1 MKLKERILT
10 MIFGV
15 ILVVSGIIR
24 FNQTSEY
31 NTAFT
36 YDQARDLLDIR
47 ALGEFKDLA
56 VLGPTTSING
66 LRLGPFYYY
75 FNLPAYWLGN
85 GDPQTL
91 VYWNVF
97 GFLFTGGFIF
107 WFFKKKNINLGLLIS
122 TFFLMSPQLFNTTRY
137 FWNAN
142 MATYLSVYFF
152 LALWNFL
159 DKKDKKSILWLGI
172 TSGLLTQF
180 EAAFGI
186 VCLTFSVLIVIL
198 NKKTR
203 NWKIFL
209 IGLVPWF
216 LPQIALEIKNK
227 FQMTKLLLGIFNGS
241 NNVLGDKLAIGQ
253 VMESHWKTIKYFFEG
268 QFILPVGWG
277 IILLGLSI
285 MLIIINKKY
294 RTYGLYFLGFLMF
307 VFIFYT
313 VIYHHEL
320 KIWYLESLRVWYCFV
335 VGIALANIKRYKKLA
350 GILLIGLLS
359 LNFYR
364 VGIDQWQFVQ
374 KKTTDDPKNLNNLIK
389 NIDWVYQKINGDGF
403 EAYNYVPE
411 VYDYPNQYLYWWYG
425 IKKYGYMPNKV
436 SYSLVEVPEYI
447 RTQKEFYENT
457 RENKNGKIALIYE
470 TKNSYIGWLNQFEKY
485 CTVEKWETGWRTTVE
500 IREKCK
506 N

>member
-10 MIFGV
+10 AIFGI
-15 ILVVSGIIR
+15 ILVLSAIIR

-47 ALGEFKDLA
+47 VLGEFKDLA

-85 GDPQTL
+85 GDPQIL
-91 VYWNVF
+91 VYWNIL

-107 WFFKKKNINLGLLIS
+107 WFFKKKNTTLGFLIS

-186 VCLTFSVLIVIL
+186 VCLVFSVLIVVL

-209 IGLVPWF
+209 IGLIPWF

-227 FQMTKLLLGIFNGS
+227 FQMTKLLLGIFDGS
-241 NNVLGDKLAIGQ
+241 NDVLGDKLAIWQ
-253 VMESHWKTIKYFFEG
+253 VIDSHWKTIKYFFEG
-268 QFILPVGWG
+268 QFILPNGWG

-285 MLIIINKKY
+285 LLIIVNKKY
-294 RTYGLYFLGFLMF
+294 RKYGLYFLGFLIF
-307 VFIFYT
+307 VFSFYT

-335 VGIALANIKRYKKLA
+335 VGIALANIKKYKEIVGVLLV
-350 GILLIGLLS
+350 ILLTI
-359 LNFYR
+359 NCCR
-364 VGIDQWQFVQ
+364 VGVDQWRFVQ
-374 KKTTDDPKNLNNLIK
+374 NKATDDPKNLNNLIK

-425 IKKYGYMPNKV
+425 IKKYRYMPNKV
-436 SYSLVEVPEYI
+436 SYSLTEVPEYF
-447 RTQKEFYENT
+447 RNKGGFYENT
-457 RENKNGKIALIYE
+457 RENKTGKIALIYE
-470 TKNSYIGWLNQFEKY
+470 TKNSYVGWLNQFEKY
-485 CTVEKWETGWRTTVE
+485 CTVEKWETGWRTTME
-500 IREKCK
+500 IREKCE

>member
-1 MKLKERILT
+1 
-10 MIFGV
+10 
-15 ILVVSGIIR
+15 
-24 FNQTSEY
+24 
-31 NTAFT
+31 
-36 YDQARDLLDIR
+36 
-47 ALGEFKDLA
+47 
-56 VLGPTTSING
+56 
-66 LRLGPFYYY
+66 
-75 FNLPAYWLGN
+75 
-85 GDPQTL
+85 
-91 VYWNVF
+91 
-97 GFLFTGGFIF
+97 
-107 WFFKKKNINLGLLIS
+107 
-122 TFFLMSPQLFNTTRY
+122 
-137 FWNAN
+137 

-268 QFILPVGWG
+268 QFILPVGLG

-285 MLIIINKKY
+285 ILIIINKKY
-294 RTYGLYFLGFLMF
+294 RTHGLYFLGFLMF
-307 VFIFYT
+307 VFTFYT
-313 VIYHHEL
+313 VVYHHEL

-335 VGIALANIKRYKKLA
+335 VGIALVNIKKYKKLA
-350 GILLIGLLS
+350 GILLVGLLS

-374 KKTTDDPKNLNNLIK
+374 KKATDDPKNLNNLIK

-485 CTVEKWETGWRTTVE
+485 CTVKKWETGWRTTVE

>member
-241 NNVLGDKLAIGQ
+241 NDVLGDKLVIGQ
-253 VMESHWKTIKYFFEG
+253 VVESHWKTIKYFFEG
-268 QFILPVGWG
+268 QFILPVGLG

-285 MLIIINKKY
+285 ILIIINKKY
-294 RTYGLYFLGFLMF
+294 RTHGLYFLGFLMF
-307 VFIFYT
+307 VFAFYT

-335 VGIALANIKRYKKLA
+335 VGIALVNIKKYKKLA
-350 GILLIGLLS
+350 GILLVVLLS

-364 VGIDQWQFVQ
+364 VGIDQWQFV
-374 KKTTDDPKNLNNLIK
+374 
-389 NIDWVYQKINGDGF
+389 
-403 EAYNYVPE
+403 
-411 VYDYPNQYLYWWYG
+411 
-425 IKKYGYMPNKV
+425 
-436 SYSLVEVPEYI
+436 
-447 RTQKEFYENT
+447 
-457 RENKNGKIALIYE
+457 
-470 TKNSYIGWLNQFEKY
+470 
-485 CTVEKWETGWRTTVE
+485 
-500 IREKCK
+500 
-506 N
+506 